1 MIPLLALILARK
13 FNMIEELDE
22 DEIPPVSP
30 DTSEII
36 EFIGSYRNKIR
47 EMLDLNFDGQ
57 EDESDYKPHER

>member
-1 MIPLLALILARK
+1 
-13 FNMIEELDE
+13 MIEELDE